1 LQSGEWDKATV
12 LMVDAARRLEDGST
26 EFFLICSNTMH
37 HKADAI
43 AAAVEIALLRI
54 ADPTG
59 ARIAAQSMRRSFQT
73 LRTALVQGEVL
84 AQSRQTYPEVIARLI
99 ARGAQAIVLGW
110 TKTAPAV
117 GRALSAQ
124 SLPDCAG

>member
-1 LQSGEWDKATV
+1 MWSFDFGEIEALQSGEWDKATV

-59 ARIAAQSMRRSFQT
+59 ARIARS
-73 LRTALVQGEVL
+73 RCVAHSGRCGPR
-84 AQSRQTYPEVIARLI
+84 A
-99 ARGAQAIVLGW
+99 GA
-110 TKTAPAV
+110 
-117 GRALSAQ
+117 
-124 SLPDCAG
+124 PDHL